1 MLWWTWILLWVALIA
16 VSLLFFGFLA
26 WRLFRGSTALMEEV
40 GRAAEVLTPS
50 FTGTE
55 TAEGRHF
62 VSAVFRAPAEVRAEN
77 ALNTRLRR
85 WARLEQRVHRRVLRD
100 QPQLLRDL
108 PHL

>member
-1 MLWWTWILLWVALIA
+1 MVWWTWILLWVALIA

-26 WRLFRGSTALMEEV
+26 WRLFRGFTALMEET
-40 GRAAEVLTPS
+40 GRASEALTPS

-55 TAEGRHF
+55 TAESRHF
-62 VSAVFRAPAEVRAEN
+62 VSSVFRAPTEVRAEN

-85 WARLEQRVHRRVLRD
+85 WARLQRRVRRRVLRR